1 MSVKAVVKKKAGKTR
16 SGRGFSRD
24 ELREAGIDFQ
34 KALRLHL
41 QIDQKRK
48 TKHTENVKALK
59 HFLKKQ
65 G

>member
-1 MSVKAVVKKKAGKTR
+1 MSVKAIVKKKTGKTR
-16 SGRGFSRD
+16 NGKGFSRD

-41 QIDQKRK
+41 QIDQRRK

-59 HFLKKQ
+59 RLLKQ
-65 G
+65 S